1 MQNVSSSV
9 RSGSGLPR
17 VRSCIGLATVLFSA
31 SIVAAANEAAPVV
44 LPGERSVAANAVSAS
59 DWFLYGPIQAGDPR
73 LGTASQM
80 PEAREWEEQDLVQI
94 IVIEKSRSKIDQK
107 RELETDAGV
116 SAEVAEFTNFDFGS
130 FNFSPASSSLP
141 GVEIGA
147 EKEFDGE
154 GKYQRQDEMTDRI
167 TARIVEVKP
176 NGNLVLEA
184 RVVRNWS
191 GDKTEIRLTGITRPD
206 WITASGTI
214 ASNQLYDLAVDKT
227 HSGAVERSTQRGF
240 IAEVLDFLFAF

>member
-1 MQNVSSSV
+1 MQNIPSPSQFSSRRPRL
-9 RSGSGLPR
+9 RSG
-17 VRSCIGLATVLFSA
+17 IGLAMVLISSSFA
-31 SIVAAANEAAPVV
+31 AAANEAAPVV
-44 LPGERSVAANAVSAS
+44 LPGERPAGANAVSAS

-73 LGTASQM
+73 FGVASQM
-80 PEAREWEEQDLVQI
+80 PEAREWQEQDLVQI

-116 SAEVAEFTNFDFGS
+116 SAEVAEFANFDFGA
-130 FNFSPASSSLP
+130 FNFSPGTSSLP

-147 EKEFDGE
+147 EKEFDGK

-191 GDKTEIRLTGITRPD
+191 GDTTVIRLTGITRPD

>member
-94 IVIEKSRSKIDQK
+94 IVIEKSR
-107 RELETDAGV
+107 
-116 SAEVAEFTNFDFGS
+116 
-130 FNFSPASSSLP
+130 
-141 GVEIGA
+141 
-147 EKEFDGE
+147 
-154 GKYQRQDEMTDRI
+154 
-167 TARIVEVKP
+167 
-176 NGNLVLEA
+176 
-184 RVVRNWS
+184 VRW
-191 GDKTEIRLTGITRPD
+191 
-206 WITASGTI
+206 
-214 ASNQLYDLAVDKT
+214 
-227 HSGAVERSTQRGF
+227 STQ
-240 IAEVLDFLFAF
+240 